1 MAGIATGVLIGSAV
15 LNFAGSIFGASSAS
29 KRARREAQR
38 KAKLTRELTALE
50 NSRQSI
56 INPYE
61 GITDLSSM
69 ITDLSSMA
77 NNPYN
82 SLAVATAATDMQIEQ
97 TDLALANTLDTLR
110 STGASAGGATALARM
125 ALESKKGVS
134 ADIQQQEARNQ
145 KLRLDGEANLQ
156 QIKMSEARRVQGALY
171 SEAGR
176 QQQADVAGSEFMF
189 TQKERRETEQ
199 LNRKQ
204 AQITGAAQAQV
215 AAQQDSA
222 RLLSSGLQSVGNIAS
237 SLAGSGVFNRVNPQV
252 SSVNEIVPSSYN
264 VNSQITTGALTPRN

>member
-1 MAGIATGVLIGSAV
+1 MGGIATGVLIGGAV

-29 KRARREAQR
+29 KRARREGRR

-69 ITDLSSMA
+69 IGDLSSMA

-134 ADIQQQEARNQ
+134 ADIQQQEVRNQ

-156 QIKMSEARRVQGALY
+156 QIKMAEARRVQGTLY

-222 RLLSSGLQSVGNIAS
+222 RILSSGMQSVGNIAS
-237 SLAGSGVFNRVNPQV
+237 SLAGSGIFSGSGGSGGGGN
-252 SSVNEIVPSSYN
+252 
-264 VNSQITTGALTPRN
+264 TGATYGPGRF

>member
-1 MAGIATGVLIGSAV
+1 MGIATAAIVGASVAAVGSA
-15 LNFAGSIFGASSAS
+15 AGAIGAHQD
-29 KRARREAQR
+29 KQRAKGQMMTAQR
-38 KAKLTRELTALE
+38 ELEALE
-50 NSRQSI
+50 KNRQDV

-61 GITDLSSM
+61 GVTNLSEM
-69 ITDLSSMA
+69 IEDVSSIA
-77 NNPYN
+77 SNPYQN
-82 SLAVATAATDMQIEQ
+82 LSVSTAAAEMQVEEADI
-97 TDLALANTLDTLR
+97 ALANTLDTLR
-110 STGASAGGATALARM
+110 ATGASAGGATALARM

-156 QIKMSEARRVQGALY
+156 QIKMTEARRVQGALY

-176 QQQADVAGSEFMF
+176 QQQADVSGSEFMF
-189 TQKERRETEQ
+189 TQRERRETEQ

-222 RLLSSGLQSVGNIAS
+222 RLLSAGVQSMGNIAS
-237 SLAGSGVFNRVNPQV
+237 SVAGSGMFSKAAPTTTPVG
-252 SSVNEIVPSSYN
+252 
-264 VNSQITTGALTPRN
+264 IT

>member
-1 MAGIATGVLIGSAV
+1 MNEVIISEIIANSRVFAVEPITTALAIGGIVSNLAGA
-15 LNFAGSIFGASSAS
+15 IFGSSSAN
-29 KRARREAQR
+29 KRARREARR
-38 KAKLTRELTALE
+38 KDKLTRELNALE
-50 NSRQSI
+50 NTRQSV

-156 QIKMSEARRVQGALY
+156 QIKMTEARRVQGALY

-176 QQQADVAGSEFMF
+176 QQQADVSGSEFVF

-222 RLLSSGLQSVGNIAS
+222 RLLSSGMESVGNIAS
-237 SLAGSGVFNRVNPQV
+237 SLAGSGMF
-252 SSVNEIVPSSYN
+252 SK
-264 VNSQITTGALTPRN
+264 TTPTTTPKVDN

>member
-1 MAGIATGVLIGSAV
+1 MNEVIISEIIANSRVFAEPITAALAIGGIVANL
-15 LNFAGSIFGASSAS
+15 AGSIFGASSAS
-29 KRARREAQR
+29 KRARREARR
-38 KAKLTRELTALE
+38 KDKLTRELTALE
-50 NSRQSI
+50 NSRQSV

-156 QIKMSEARRVQGALY
+156 QIKMAEARRVQGALY

-222 RLLSSGLQSVGNIAS
+222 RLLSSGMQSVGNIAS
-237 SLAGSGVFNRVNPQV
+237 SLAGSGVFGGGN
-252 SSVNEIVPSSYN
+252 
-264 VNSQITTGALTPRN
+264 TGATYGPGGFGG

>member
-1 MAGIATGVLIGSAV
+1 MNEVIISEIIANSRVFAPIGLGTALLISGGAQ
-15 LNFAGSIFGASSAS
+15 LLGGIFGASSSS
-29 KRARREAQR
+29 KRARREARR
-38 KAKLTRELTALE
+38 KDKLTRELNALE
-50 NSRQSI
+50 NTRQSV

-69 ITDLSSMA
+69 ITDLSSIA

-222 RLLSSGLQSVGNIAS
+222 RLLSSGLGAFGNIAQG
-237 SLAGSGVFNRVNPQV
+237 L
-252 SSVNEIVPSSYN
+252 
-264 VNSQITTGALTPRN
+264 ITPNG

>member
-1 MAGIATGVLIGSAV
+1 MSGIATGVLIGTAV
-15 LNFAGSIFGASSAS
+15 LNFAGSLFGASSAN
-29 KRARREAQR
+29 KRAKREAAR
-38 KAKLTRELTALE
+38 KAQLTRELNGLE

-69 ITDLSSMA
+69 IGDLSSMA

-145 KLRLDGEANLQ
+145 KLRLDGEVNLQ
-156 QIKMSEARRVQGALY
+156 QIKMAEAQRVQGALY

-189 TQKERRETEQ
+189 TQRERRETEQ

-237 SLAGSGVFNRVNPQV
+237 SLAGSGMFSGSGASGGSGGGGS
-252 SSVNEIVPSSYN
+252 SSV
-264 VNSQITTGALTPRN
+264 TGIF

>member
-1 MAGIATGVLIGSAV
+1 MSGIATGVLIGSAV

-29 KRARREAQR
+29 KRARREAER
-38 KAKLTRELTALE
+38 KAELTRELTNLE
-50 NSRQSI
+50 NSRQSV

-82 SLAVATAATDMQIEQ
+82 SLAVATAATDRQIEQ

-156 QIKMSEARRVQGALY
+156 QIKMAEARRVQGALY

-176 QQQADVAGSEFMF
+176 QQQADVSGSEFMF
-189 TQKERRETEQ
+189 TQRERRETEQ

-204 AQITGAAQAQV
+204 AQITGAAQAQI

-222 RLLSSGLQSVGNIAS
+222 RLLSAGVQSMGNLAAS
-237 SLAGSGVFNRVNPQV
+237 VAG
-252 SSVNEIVPSSYN
+252 
-264 VNSQITTGALTPRN
+264 TGALSE